1 MERART
7 SLPVSLALHA
17 GLGAAF
23 LIVIPSPPIV
33 VTPTPVLPVDLVT
46 VDELTSLARTAPDAP
61 DERPPSPSAEAQPEP
76 EPLPTL
82 EPDPEPETAQATPA
96 PAPPEPQ
103 KAAPPPPPQK
113 ARASP
118 PPPPAPSKKA
128 EARPPPPAPPQKA
141 APRPPA
147 PAAAARARTEPAPP
161 APPTPRREA
170 AEGLDLDR
178 ISALADASAAPA
190 PRRAPQ
196 MASADAA
203 PARSDR
209 SRAAAGLGAA
219 LTASDADALR
229 AQINACWRRPANAAE
244 AERLIVQV
252 RIDLAPDGTLADEPK
267 LVRPSSPPAGDPA
280 LRVAAENALRAI
292 RQCAPFEL
300 PATRYESWRAV
311 LFTFDPRQM
320 ASTQ

>member
-7 SLPVSLALHA
+7 SVPVSLALHA

-23 LIVIPSPPIV
+23 LIVLPSPPVV

-46 VDELTSLARTAPDAP
+46 VDELTSLARTALDAP
-61 DERPPSPSAEAQPEP
+61 LERPPSPAAEAQPEP
-76 EPLPTL
+76 EPLPTR
-82 EPDPEPETAQATPA
+82 EPDPRPETAQATPA
-96 PAPPEPQ
+96 PAPPVPQKTPPQ
-103 KAAPPPPPQK
+103 KAPPPAPPPPPAAT
-113 ARASP
+113 ARAQVRP
-118 PPPPAPSKKA
+118 PPPPS
-128 EARPPPPAPPQKA
+128 PPQKT
-141 APRPPA
+141 APRTPA
-147 PAAAARARTEPAPP
+147 PTPAA
-161 APPTPRREA
+161 PRREA

-178 ISALADASAAPA
+178 ISALADAAAAPA
-190 PRRAPQ
+190 QRRAPQ
-196 MASADAA
+196 MAAADAA

-229 AQINACWRRPANAAE
+229 AQINACWRRPANAAD
-244 AERLIVQV
+244 ADRLVVQV
-252 RIDLAPDGTLADEPK
+252 RIDLAPDGALAEEPR
-267 LVRPSSPPAGDPA
+267 LVRPSGLAGADPA
-280 LRVAAENALRAI
+280 LRVAAENAMRAV

-300 PATRYESWRAV
+300 PAARYESWRAV